1 MKPARYFIRLLA
13 IVAAALLVSCI
24 DGREEIWLNSDGSGT
39 ADITYT
45 IPEIAARFQGGAAG
59 VSNMLGSFL
68 AETPAIKNPSH
79 KVSTVDG
86 RMTIHVR
93 GSFDSV
99 TDFKQ
104 IDKSQGVE
112 KLPSSASGLTGDVEV
127 TRDGRTFAFSRKIDA
142 ARALPGS
149 LFMPSSEFRDHK
161 LTYIVHLPLAA
172 ADSNA
177 LRTADGG
184 KTLVWEFP
192 LAEAIRR
199 PVETRFSATIPVP
212 TWLFASAGAGIVFVA
227 LLVLYGIRKF
237 RSAPV
242 SPL

>member
-1 MKPARYFIRLLA
+1 MSTRYFIRLLA
-13 IVAAALLVSCI
+13 FLATATLVSCI
-24 DGREEIWLNSDGSGT
+24 DGREEVWLNSDGSGT
-39 ADITYT
+39 ADITYI
-45 IPEIAARFQGGAAG
+45 IPEMAAKFQGGAPG
-59 VSNMLGSFL
+59 VSAMLGTFL

-79 KVSTVDG
+79 KVTTQDG

-93 GSFDSV
+93 ASFDSV
-99 TDFKQ
+99 ADFKQ
-104 IDKSQGVE
+104 IDKSQGAE

-127 TRDGRTFAFSRKIDA
+127 TRDGRTFAFSRKINA
-142 ARALPGS
+142 AKALPGS
-149 LFMPSSEFRDHK
+149 LFMPSSEFRNHK

-172 ADSNA
+172 AGSNA

-212 TWLFASAGAGIVFVA
+212 TWLFAMAGMGIALVV
-227 LLVLYGIRKF
+227 LLVLLGVKRLRRRPI
-237 RSAPV
+237 